1 MRNQEGFSDV
11 RLSWL
16 ARMSII
22 IFITCMAI
30 GCGGSSGDGDTPVAE
45 EETTQT
51 PPSQDIAI
59 ILSHEIANNSTT
71 SDEKIQVYG
80 TVDTMTE
87 EDLPDVLSWKLE
99 SGGTT
104 IDSGA
109 FTVDTTGGWSGTVD
123 LETGDNTITLSVP
136 DTGASL
142 SIQVTCNPGYDFGSE
157 LELTPDVAY
166 IGEDRLI
173 TATIT
178 LNDEITDPEDVILV
192 RVDGTETQVVRLMDD
207 GACVSGTCPDS
218 SSGDEIGGDYI
229 YTGRFTLN
237 EASSA
242 TALYRVAVGLTDNT
256 GTVYSEKYRIMITE
270 HLSDELLEDILTDQ
284 KTYQD
289 RIDHAV
295 ATGTV
300 KETLEAIVN
309 ELQNDPDVS
318 YAAVNSGGRGIGI
331 LYTSGIAGV
340 LSANL
345 PDTKAGSAEQE
356 SVLPVS
362 ETSTIPSEIVE
373 TEQIPPTRQSVSYMP
388 YKADAA
394 TGGNNP
400 VGSRNVMVIACQYQD
415 WGYDDV
421 VQMKNLFD
429 ETCFD
434 VTHYYVE
441 KDGGGSVEYFKN
453 LGQYGVILIS
463 THGDTFYEGIKS
475 LWFDIWGSNSSS
487 AFVVLD
493 SNTHVTKDN
502 KKTYEDDLKQQRL
515 LIYGGF
521 NYGITP
527 AFIAYYSKSFH
538 NSLVYIGACR
548 SIWNTS
554 MASVFRS
561 KGAGA
566 YLGFTNYVGTN
577 FCIKVAPPV
586 IEKLMEDPGNTLN
599 EAFTPGLVEND
610 KDKAEFKMFGDKTL
624 SLGVTGIV
632 DGSFEYAIKS
642 PAWKKEGDFR
652 IEHCFGGSK
661 PTDPPPPPGQLQSGN
676 VHLGL
681 ISTGLGKTQSS
692 GSASQKICIPEK
704 AVALSFDWN
713 FYSEE
718 FKEYCDTVYDDTF
731 RVFFRDVET
740 SAEYTLFEI
749 SVNDL
754 CQNTDALLQQ
764 PSYLNMGE
772 GDAWYTGWHL
782 NQQVDIQ
789 PYKSGEPLI
798 LVFSVSDKGDS
809 IYDTAVLLD
818 NIRLIEEE

>member
-1 MRNQEGFSDV
+1 MKNHEWLRKV

-16 ARMSII
+16 VRMGII
-22 IFITCMAI
+22 IFISCMAT
-30 GCGGSSGDGDTPVAE
+30 GCGGSSGDGGTPMAE

-51 PPSQDIAI
+51 PPSQDVAI
-59 ILSHEIANNSTT
+59 ILSHEITNNNTT
-71 SDEKIQVYG
+71 SETQFQVYG
-80 TVDTMTE
+80 TVETMTE
-87 EDLPDVLSWKLE
+87 EDLPDELSWKLE
-99 SGGTT
+99 SGGTA
-104 IDSGA
+104 IDSGT
-109 FTVDTTGGWSGTVD
+109 FTVDTDGGWSGTVD
-123 LETGDNTITLSVP
+123 LEAGDNAITLSVP
-136 DTGASL
+136 EAEASL

-157 LELTPDVAY
+157 LELSPDVAY
-166 IGEDRLI
+166 IGEGVII

-178 LNDEITDPEDVILV
+178 LNDESTDPDDVMLI

-229 YTGRFTLN
+229 YTGRFTIN
-237 EASSA
+237 EASAA
-242 TALYRVAVGLTDNT
+242 TAFYRVAAGLTDDT
-256 GTVYSEKYRIMITE
+256 TTVYSEKYRLMITE
-270 HLSDELLEDILTDQ
+270 HLSDELFEDILIDQ
-284 KTYQD
+284 RAYQD
-289 RIDHAV
+289 RINNAV
-295 ATGTV
+295 STGNIS
-300 KETLEAIVN
+300 ETLNNIVN
-309 ELQNDPDVS
+309 ELKNNPDVS
-318 YAAVNSGGRGIGI
+318 FAAVNSGGRGIGI
-331 LYTSGIAGV
+331 LYTNGIAAV

-345 PDTKAGSAEQE
+345 PDTKSGTASQNSAATSELLVDEQDNP
-356 SVLPVS
+356 SDLP
-362 ETSTIPSEIVE
+362 
-373 TEQIPPTRQSVSYMP
+373 VSYMP

-400 VGSRNVMVIACQYQD
+400 VGSRNVVVIACQYHD

-421 VQMKNLFD
+421 VQMEKLFD

-441 KDGGGSVEYFKN
+441 KYGGGSVEYFKN
-453 LGQYGVILIS
+453 LGQYGVILMS
-463 THGDTFYEGIKS
+463 THADTFYEGIKS
-475 LWFDIWGSNSSS
+475 LWIDIWGSNSSS
-487 AFVVLD
+487 AIVVLD
-493 SNTHVTKDN
+493 SNTDVTTAN

-515 LIYGGF
+515 LIYGGY
-521 NYGITP
+521 NYGVTP
-527 AFIAYYSKSFH
+527 AFIAKYSGKFH

-548 SIWNTS
+548 SLWNNS
-554 MASVFRS
+554 MASVFQSR
-561 KGAGA
+561 GAGA
-566 YLGFTNYVGTN
+566 YLGFTNYVGTG
-577 FCIKVAPPV
+577 FCKKVAPTV
-586 IEKLMEDPGNTLN
+586 IEKLMEDPENTLN

-624 SLGVTGIV
+624 SLGVKGLV
-632 DGSFEYAIKS
+632 DGSFEYSMKS
-642 PAWKKEGDFR
+642 PAWKREGDFR
-652 IEHCFGGSK
+652 IMHAFGGSK
-661 PTDPPPPPGQLQSGN
+661 ATDPPPPPGQVQSGN

-740 SAEYTLFEI
+740 SAEHTLFEI

-754 CQNTDALLQQ
+754 CQNADALLQQ